1 MALELQIRK
10 GQLKWTPLSCM
21 PLVVAAASKLLV
33 MSLIP
38 GASVFYCLEHAE
50 VVGSR
55 LALTRAVTSELLSKG

>member
-1 MALELQIRK
+1 
-10 GQLKWTPLSCM
+10 M